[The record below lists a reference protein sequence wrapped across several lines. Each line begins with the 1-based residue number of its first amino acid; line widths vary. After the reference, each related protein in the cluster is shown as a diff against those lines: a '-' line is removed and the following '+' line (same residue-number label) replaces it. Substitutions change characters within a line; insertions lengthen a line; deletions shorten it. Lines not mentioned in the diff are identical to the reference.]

1 MNDYQFGNFVCSL
14 REQKGLTQADVAVA
28 LDVTPAAVS
37 KWENG
42 ASKPRVEVLFKL
54 AELLEVRPEEL
65 LAGKRLEESTPDPE
79 AVQQIYE
86 RYEALC
92 RIDASMATPNR
103 FRRLFAALLD
113 WWIFGAVAIGGI
125 EILMLVTAPLIG
137 EGPSVHPL
145 FAIPFLLL
153 VFFYAFGFM
162 FRDFLFGGRS
172 LGKRIMRLVVLDKRT
187 GNKTKVW
194 QRLVRT
200 LFLQIYPADIILLL
214 VTGFTIGDRCAQT
227 LVIPKKE
234 LVRLQKAREE
244 QSPIQSINSYQ
255 APSKKR
261 AKWLIPVII
270 GSAVLFFAVMWVIA
284 YNSASGAMDA
294 YKQTPEYALAY
305 EYLINSNTF
314 ANREYDIDKIKLS
327 KCATGTKSDHDDPNI
342 EKKTEFEFWL
352 NMFSQLTVTC
362 HQRDGEWYVCPEC
375 TEFQ

>member
-14 REQKGLTQADVAVA
+14 REQKGLTQADLAAA

-42 ASKPRVEVLFKL
+42 ASKPRVAVLFKL

-65 LAGKRLEESTPDPE
+65 LAGKRLEESAPDPE

-113 WWIFGAVAIGGI
+113 WWIFGAVAFTCEGV
-125 EILMLVTAPLIG
+125 LFNLTASWFG
-137 EGPSVHPL
+137 DGSQVHPL
-145 FAIPFLLL
+145 LTLLL
-153 VFFYAFGFM
+153 VIPVFFYAFGFM

-187 GNKTKVW
+187 GNKAKVW

-200 LFLQIYPADIILLL
+200 LFMQIYPADIILLL
-214 VTGFTIGDRCAQT
+214 ITGFTIGDRCAQT

-234 LVRLQKAREE
+234 LMRLQKAREE
-244 QSPIQSINSYQ
+244 QNPIQSINSYQ

-270 GSAVLFFAVMWVIA
+270 GSAVLFFAVMWAIS
-284 YNSASGAMDA
+284 YNSTHGAMDA

-314 ANREYDIDKIKLS
+314 ENREYDVDKVKLI
-327 KCATGTKSDHDDPNI
+327 KCATGSNSGHDDPNI

-362 HQRDGEWYVCPEC
+362 HQKDGEWYVCPEC